1 MKKIDQFIAKTT
13 KYLFVNRWRFAF
25 LVPLFLFI
33 DMISKMPYLG
43 LLLTFENRLILYWI
57 LVVLILKIGYKGT
70 SIIAFSLTLLAV
82 FSSIR
87 ERTVLA
93 EQLGIIIVVL
103 VFVAYVQSRI
113 KTDL

>member
-1 MKKIDQFIAKTT
+1 MKKINLLTVKAS
-13 KYLFVNRWRFAF
+13 KYLFINRWRLVF
-25 LVPLFLFI
+25 LIPLFMFI
-33 DMISKMPYLG
+33 DLLSKMPYLG

-103 VFVAYVQSRI
+103 VFIAYVQSRI